1 MFYKIT
7 IRGDN
12 MNTEQMQNEIVIK
25 IKKMS
30 DEQLQEF
37 LKKLQNLDIEF
48 FDN

>member
-1 MFYKIT
+1 
-7 IRGDN
+7 